1 MVRLANKAK
10 RAGNHSASNKRSQ
23 HDSNLPPMAGMVPNA
38 NPYFLPAYYGTGCG
52 PTFWTGSML
61 KFHLPAA
68 VVNAKLAS
76 TSQAAH
82 PTSTPAKQPPAPTPA
97 VSVELVGTTPAASG
111 AKYAFKAVLTDPLSA
126 QWSAPTTVHFTGRFS
141 QFKTMFKQLKAEGMA
156 GPGCDFPMHVTDHL
170 RNMATDPHNVS
181 RRAEELQKF
190 WSAIMSSS
198 SVRER
203 SATFER
209 ITGFATPGTVTH
221 AQLYAAAEPSA
232 KTEASLPAIPEAE
245 ESRDAH
251 GIDGV
256 DEEIGLSSCMS
267 PEGGSPQSFQQLPRK
282 GSSASGP
289 VLKGWVGAQRASP
302 DRWQINCRNARPARQ
317 LQRAR
322 SL

>member
-1 MVRLANKAK
+1 MQEQLARKNKKQEAARPCASVARLANCCSFK
-10 RAGNHSASNKRSQ
+10 RANHSASNKRSQ

-126 QWSAPTTVHFTGRFS
+126 QPSAPTTVHFTGRFS

-181 RRAEELQKF
+181 RRAEE
-190 WSAIMSSS
+190 
-198 SVRER
+198 
-203 SATFER
+203 
-209 ITGFATPGTVTH
+209 IT
-221 AQLYAAAEPSA
+221 QLAP
-232 KTEASLPAIPEAE
+232 
-245 ESRDAH
+245 
-251 GIDGV
+251 
-256 DEEIGLSSCMS
+256 C
-267 PEGGSPQSFQQLPRK
+267 
-282 GSSASGP
+282 
-289 VLKGWVGAQRASP
+289 
-302 DRWQINCRNARPARQ
+302 
-317 LQRAR
+317 
-322 SL
+322 